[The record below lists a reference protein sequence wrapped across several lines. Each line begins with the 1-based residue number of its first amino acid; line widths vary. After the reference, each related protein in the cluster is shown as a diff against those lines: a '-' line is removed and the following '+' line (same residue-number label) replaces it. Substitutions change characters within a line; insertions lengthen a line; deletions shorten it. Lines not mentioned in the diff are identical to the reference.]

1 MKKVIIILSATIMLT
16 GCNVKSTFE
25 LTMEYAYHQGQ
36 VDALNGDIK
45 IDSTSYYWIE
55 SPWDDG
61 STPTYIYGQGEL
73 GAKAKNRNEIKYGRK
88 QRNGE

>member
-1 MKKVIIILSATIMLT
+1 MLT

>member
-25 LTMEYAYHQGQ
+25 LAMEYAYHQGQ

-45 IDSTSYYWIE
+45 IDSTSYCWTE

-61 STPTYIYGQGEL
+61 ATPTYIYGEGEL

-88 QRNGE
+88 

>member
-1 MKKVIIILSATIMLT
+1 MKKVIIILSAIIMLT
-16 GCNVKSTFE
+16 GCNVKSGLYE
-25 LTMEYAYHQGQ
+25 LAEYAYHQGQ

-61 STPTYIYGQGEL
+61 ATPRYIYGQGEL
-73 GAKAKNRNEIKYGRK
+73 GAKAKNRNEMKYGR
-88 QRNGE
+88 